1 VQKETEILVI
11 GKRKARKLL
20 ASGDAKEVEPVV
32 DKHTGILFQT
42 LYWTR
47 KDLHVHY
54 LLRLPDDSYC
64 QAPEDQRRVAADR
77 RLSRSSQRQ
86 HQPA

>member
-1 VQKETEILVI
+1 MQKEIEILVI

-20 ASGDAKEVEPVV
+20 ASGEAKEVEPVV
-32 DKHTGILFQT
+32 DRYTGILFQT

-54 LLRLPDDSYC
+54 LLRLPDGSYR
-64 QAPEDQRRVAADR
+64 QTPENQRRVAADR
-77 RLSRSSQRQ
+77 RLSSSSQRQ